1 MDERPMPSEASLARE
16 IFGPLG
22 GIVECGA
29 SLRGETAA
37 EFVAIRR
44 TELDRILA
52 AVRDIGRFRPETMEI
67 VDQLGYLREHDIPVT
82 SLLLWSGC
90 IEEFSP
96 ELGGA
101 EAVRRMARMG
111 ADLQL
116 THLLQALVG
125 TASFR
130 ARDVEASAATIVEVL
145 ETAAVLGSPAHARTA
160 SEVFLMWRA
169 AFLPG
174 VLMPASNSPEAVKR
188 SFRAYAHTLEAALD
202 TCASGELG

>member
-1 MDERPMPSEASLARE
+1 MDERPMASETSLARE

-29 SLRGETAA
+29 ALRGETVA
-37 EFVAIRR
+37 EFVTIRR

-52 AVRDIGRFRPETMEI
+52 AVRDIGRFHPPTMDI
-67 VDQLGYLREHDIPVT
+67 VDQLGYLREHDVPVT

-111 ADLQL
+111 TDLQL
-116 THLLQALVG
+116 THLLHALVG

-130 ARDVEASAATIVEVL
+130 APQDVQANAATIVEVL
-145 ETAAVLGSPAHARTA
+145 ETAASLGSPAHARTA
-160 SEVFLMWRA
+160 REVFLMWRA

-174 VLMPASNSPEAVKR
+174 VLMPASTSPEAAKR
-188 SFRAYAHTLEAALD
+188 YFRTYAHTLEAALD
-202 TCASGELG
+202 T